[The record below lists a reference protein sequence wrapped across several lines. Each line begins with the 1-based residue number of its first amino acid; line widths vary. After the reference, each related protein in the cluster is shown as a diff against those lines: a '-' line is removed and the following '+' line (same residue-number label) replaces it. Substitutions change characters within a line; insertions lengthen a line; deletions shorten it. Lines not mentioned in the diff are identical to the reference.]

1 MILPQL
7 RNLVI
12 QVAIVCTPGT
22 EVLADSIEELLTE
35 AKGFRSSRIACHS
48 FSVNPNA
55 AGSRNPDV
63 MVATLGCFHTTN
75 TGLFLASL
83 QRAFPQRPVVVT
95 TTDPDTFDLLETLEM
110 GA

>member
-1 MILPQL
+1 MGALWTDSRSSSGLAVPRGTGLQLTIQPISAFMILPQL

-12 QVAIVCTPGT
+12 QVAIVCAPGT

-35 AKGFRSSRIACHS
+35 AKGFRFSRIACHS

-63 MVATLGCFHTTN
+63 MVATLGCFHTT
-75 TGLFLASL
+75 
-83 QRAFPQRPVVVT
+83 
-95 TTDPDTFDLLETLEM
+95 
-110 GA
+110 